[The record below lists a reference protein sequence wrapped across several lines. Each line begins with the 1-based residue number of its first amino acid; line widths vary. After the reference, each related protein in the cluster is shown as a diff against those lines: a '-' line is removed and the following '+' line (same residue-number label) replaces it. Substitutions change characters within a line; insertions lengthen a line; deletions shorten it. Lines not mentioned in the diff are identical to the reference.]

1 MKSEFEHISGVPII
15 PESRSDFSKNTDSQS
30 CSVMIIDH
38 DESVHQL
45 VEKALKYFSFN
56 GKNINILSTSNLK
69 TASAYLFKNHEII
82 LVVLNRNSFDDGELQ
97 QFIYSVGNGLINTA
111 RQIIFKDELI
121 ASRHLLKNP
130 NLNGLEGTSLE
141 LEELRGNMIN
151 YLRQVF
157 ISYGKEEERGLRGK
171 SVSVFEESTK
181 DKGVDG
187 KINKKSNLSR
197 EKIYSVLAHDLKG
210 PISSIKV
217 LMDVLTSEPELLDKD
232 TTRDLLLNVRD
243 TTSSIHEMLENFM
256 FWVRVH
262 KQHVNFSPMKI
273 SLNDIVNQNISLL
286 KSTAFNKKIKLQSGI
301 GANVLIFADE
311 YMLNTILRNLMYN
324 ALKFT
329 KASGEVQILVNERA
343 MDVEIIIRD
352 NGVGISKNDL
362 ADIVNDKIHF
372 SKKGTNKEKG
382 TGFGLLISKEF
393 IEKNGGHLIITSEE
407 NIGSSFSFTVPKWKS
422 MIAN

>member
-1 MKSEFEHISGVPII
+1 M
-15 PESRSDFSKNTDSQS
+15 
-30 CSVMIIDH
+30 
-38 DESVHQL
+38 
-45 VEKALKYFSFN
+45 
-56 GKNINILSTSNLK
+56 
-69 TASAYLFKNHEII
+69 
-82 LVVLNRNSFDDGELQ
+82 
-97 QFIYSVGNGLINTA
+97 
-111 RQIIFKDELI
+111 
-121 ASRHLLKNP
+121 
-130 NLNGLEGTSLE
+130 
-141 LEELRGNMIN
+141 
-151 YLRQVF
+151 
-157 ISYGKEEERGLRGK
+157 
-171 SVSVFEESTK
+171 
-181 DKGVDG
+181 DG

-324 ALKFT
+324 ALKFI
-329 KASGEVQILVNERA
+329 G
-343 MDVEIIIRD
+343 
-352 NGVGISKNDL
+352 KN
-362 ADIVNDKIHF
+362 
-372 SKKGTNKEKG
+372 
-382 TGFGLLISKEF
+382 
-393 IEKNGGHLIITSEE
+393 
-407 NIGSSFSFTVPKWKS
+407 
-422 MIAN
+422 